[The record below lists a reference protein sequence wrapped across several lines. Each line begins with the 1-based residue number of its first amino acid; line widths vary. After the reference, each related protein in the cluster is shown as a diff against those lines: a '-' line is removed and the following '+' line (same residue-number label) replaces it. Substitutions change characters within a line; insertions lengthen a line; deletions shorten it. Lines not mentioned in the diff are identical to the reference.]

1 MASSPT
7 PEDGAGIT
15 IGAEGTPD
23 AGPTARRILL
33 GALLKRLRERA
44 GVGRAD
50 AAYEIR
56 GSDSKMSRLEA
67 GKVSFK
73 ERDVEDLLK
82 MYGITED
89 ADRDRVLT
97 MARESNKSGWWQ
109 RYNEV
114 IPSWFEDYVGLE
126 VSASRIQSYEL
137 LFVPGLLQTPEYA
150 RALVSAGRPDAT
162 DPGVE
167 QRLKVRLERQR
178 ILRRP
183 DAPTFWAVLD
193 ESVLH
198 RPIGGED
205 VLTAQMDHLLE
216 MAALP
221 SVVLQI
227 LPWHL
232 SGYAAEHAFTMLRFA
247 EPELPD
253 LVYLEE
259 HTGAAYLDKRPD
271 VESYTR
277 IMDRLTIDA
286 LSPEASRRHL
296 TKLRAER

>member
-1 MASSPT
+1 VVSSPI
-7 PEDGAGIT
+7 PDDAADDVDGI
-15 IGAEGTPD
+15 PD

-44 GVGRAD
+44 GVARAD

-73 ERDVEDLLK
+73 ERDVADLLK
-82 MYGITED
+82 MYGVAGD
-89 ADRDRVLT
+89 PDREHVLE
-97 MARESNKSGWWQ
+97 MARDSNRHGWWQ

-126 VSASRIQSYEL
+126 ASASRIQSYEL
-137 LFVPGLLQTPEYA
+137 LFVPGLLQIPEYA
-150 RALVSAGRPDAT
+150 RALVSGGRPDVS
-162 DPGVE
+162 DPDVE
-167 QRLKVRLERQR
+167 QRLKVRLQRQR

-183 DAPTFWAVLD
+183 DAPTLWAVLD
-193 ESVLH
+193 EAVLH

-205 VLTAQMDHLLE
+205 VLTAQIDHLLE

-227 LPWHL
+227 LPWNL

-259 HTGAAYLDKRPD
+259 HTGAFYLDKRPD
-271 VESYTR
+271 VESFTR
-277 IMDRLTIDA
+277 VMDRLTIDA
-286 LSPEASRRHL
+286 LSPEASRRRL
-296 TKLRAER
+296 AQLRAER